1 MIDVASLQRPEVSFF
16 TALRH
21 QEGFDDDLAGIGALV
36 VKADRTGELKR
47 FFTNPHLRGTGVGS
61 AILRA
66 VEAKAR
72 ALGLTALRLETG
84 IHSAGALAL
93 YRAAGFTPC
102 TAFAP
107 YTPDPWSVFMEK
119 AL

>member
-1 MIDVASLQRPEVSFF
+1 VTFF
-16 TALRH
+16 TAMRE
-21 QEGFDDDLAGIGALV
+21 QAGFAEDLAGIGALV
-36 VKADRTGELKR
+36 AKTDGTGELKR

-72 ALGLTALRLETG
+72 ALGLSALQLETG

-93 YRAAGFTPC
+93 YRAGGFTPRA
-102 TAFAP
+102 AFAP

-119 AL
+119 RL